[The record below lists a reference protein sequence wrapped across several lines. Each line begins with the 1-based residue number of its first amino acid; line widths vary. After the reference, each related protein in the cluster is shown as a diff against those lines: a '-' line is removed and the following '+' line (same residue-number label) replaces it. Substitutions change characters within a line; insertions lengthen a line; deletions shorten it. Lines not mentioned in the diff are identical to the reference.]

1 MKTDKLAQTWKNR
14 NSDKS
19 SDQPNKD
26 LKPLAFQEPANETA
40 PTQNHN
46 VIQRKHFELDEEH
59 KLSSVKIMFK
69 GGNRIYQPYI
79 GISFIEFD
87 TELGVTI
94 YSGKRKINIEG
105 RNLETLA
112 DHLSDLTVDW
122 IQESLTGK
130 DDKKTEIFIEKITSY
145 AE

>member
-59 KLSSVKIMFK
+59 KLSSVKIMLK

-87 TELGVTI
+87 TERGVTI

>member
-94 YSGKRKINIEG
+94 YSGKREINIEG